1 MTEPFDTEFSEPQL
15 TSAEVVALQ
24 RAIEAGLL
32 ALDARLS
39 GIGFADATDHELKLL
54 EAAGERARE
63 RFIRANL
70 GLVGMISRQY
80 AARRQLPDAELF
92 QEGCVGLI
100 TAVQRFDH
108 VRGYRFSTYALFWIR
123 AFVGAASAKLLGAM
137 NLPTSRAEQLRAAR
151 GLEVE
156 LSQGLG
162 RPPTVEEMADALGR
176 SESWTAGLLAHQR
189 PRSLDL
195 IDAETLDRLQAGDEL
210 DGVLADRQSV
220 RELLLRLNDLDR
232 RVVELRLGF
241 TTGKPLS
248 YVDTARALQISV
260 TRVRR
265 LEARGLETLRGW
277 CPQQASALL

>member
-195 IDAETLDRLQAGDEL
+195 IDAETLDRLEAGDEL

-220 RELLLRLNDLDR
+220 RELLLRLSDLDR

-265 LEARGLETLRGW
+265 LEARALETLRGW